1 MVCVWLQT
9 NVCKFIQ
16 VYPIKYISFILTY
29 IEISNYNNFILVVMR
44 VGMDQIVLN
53 AFLYLDAKMENVSI
67 IQIHVFVIQDGV
79 ATFVMSLIARKQD
92 TMG

>member
-1 MVCVWLQT
+1 
-9 NVCKFIQ
+9 
-16 VYPIKYISFILTY
+16 
-29 IEISNYNNFILVVMR
+29 MR

-79 ATFVMSLIARKQD
+79 ATSAMNLIARKQYK
-92 TMG
+92 MGMG

>member
-1 MVCVWLQT
+1 MARVR
-9 NVCKFIQ
+9 
-16 VYPIKYISFILTY
+16 Y
-29 IEISNYNNFILVVMR
+29 IEISNHKNFILVVMR

-79 ATFVMSLIARKQD
+79 ATSAMNLIARK
-92 TMG
+92 